1 AEHAGRVLLEARERE
16 VLRDLGRP
24 RLELPLLAD
33 GADLAGLHELAGR
46 LTEQG
51 LA

>member
-1 AEHAGRVLLEARERE
+1 VIGA
-16 VLRDLGRP
+16 LGRP

-33 GADLAGLHELAGR
+33 GADLAGLYDLAAR

-51 LA
+51 M